1 VIPTNMPTWQPFI
14 GAGVAAHMLKWEMEG
29 ADALLGS
36 MDFSETKI
44 GYHVGGGM
52 SFNVHEQVDLMT
64 SAWYSVV
71 EDFNQTTVRAGFAI
85 RL

>member
-1 VIPTNMPTWQPFI
+1 MNFGI
-14 GAGVAAHMLKWEMEG
+14 
-29 ADALLGS
+29 
-36 MDFSETKI
+36 SETKI

-52 SFNVHEQVDLMT
+52 AFNIHEQVDLMT
-64 SAWYSVV
+64 SAWYNVV